1 MQVGAAA
8 RQLPGWVDLHAIWTS
23 HDTDKFPFG
32 ECFPTANAGSLGH
45 MFMSGS
51 FFGRHQNFSRAK
63 RRDLPIRRHRAY
75 ASCAR

>member
-8 RQLPGWVDLHAIWTS
+8 RQLPSWVDLHAFWTS

-32 ECFPTANAGSLGH
+32 ERFSAANTGSLGH

-51 FFGRHQNFSRAK
+51 FFGRHQNFSRTT
-63 RRDLPIRRHRAY
+63 RRVLPSLRHRAY
-75 ASCAR
+75 VSCER